1 MENFNKNWLL
11 ILLVA
16 IVFGTLGYLLGKTS
30 NGRHMVKDQKEHRV
44 MKFHGDD
51 GNDFVFEV
59 EGDDDGFEVI
69 EKVDTVM
76 KDGKRIITKE
86 VKKTKKN

>member
-30 NGRHMVKDQKEHRV
+30 HGNHSAKDIQEHRV
-44 MKFHGDD
+44 MKFNG
-51 GNDFVFEV
+51 G
-59 EGDDDGFEVI
+59 EGDNMVIEIEGDEDGFEVT
-69 EKVDTVM
+69 EKTDTVM
-76 KDGKRIITKE
+76 KDGKKMITKE
-86 VKKTKKN
+86 ITKTRKK